1 MFRVETKGRTQ
12 FLNKEKKPCQGPFRF
27 QSRNLRMMLTETVK
41 NYGLKH
47 GTLHQFVRYFCLF
60 PLKLHIKFWKYFQV
74 PSNKRQ
80 KATRVLPLHKKW
92 SFPLTEEILNGKV
105 IFLCNVT
112 RFGQNVL
119 IRLPKAFNLVV
130 I

>member
-60 PLKLHIKFWKYFQV
+60 PLKLHIKF
-74 PSNKRQ
+74 
-80 KATRVLPLHKKW
+80 
-92 SFPLTEEILNGKV
+92 
-105 IFLCNVT
+105 
-112 RFGQNVL
+112 
-119 IRLPKAFNLVV
+119 
-130 I
+130 